1 MSDPVRLV
9 REGRRA
15 TLTLGRPPLNILDLE
30 MIAALDARLIELAG
44 DDEIQLVVLRGSGE
58 KAFSAGV
65 SVGDHVGEKVPAML
79 AGFHGAI
86 RRLRKLPA
94 TTLAVVDGACLGGG
108 MELALVCDLVL
119 ATDRAR
125 FGQPEIRLG
134 CYPPVAAALYPSR
147 LGHGRTMELLLTG
160 RSLDVEEAERLGLV
174 TWRVAHDQLDTR
186 LDELAD
192 ELTRPSAAVARL
204 TKRAVLAG
212 GDRPFEAALEI
223 AERLYL
229 DELAPTDDMR
239 EGIAAF
245 LEKRSPV
252 WRHR

>member
-1 MSDPVRLV
+1 
-9 REGRRA
+9 
-15 TLTLGRPPLNILDLE
+15 
-30 MIAALDARLIELAG
+30 
-44 DDEIQLVVLRGSGE
+44 
-58 KAFSAGV
+58 
-65 SVGDHVGEKVPAML
+65 ML

-94 TTLAVVDGACLGGG
+94 TTLAAVDGACLGGG

-160 RSLDVEEAERLGLV
+160 RPLDAEEAERLGLV
-174 TWRVAHDQLDTR
+174 TWRVAHDQLDAR
-186 LDELAD
+186 LGELAD
-192 ELTRPSAAVARL
+192 ELTRPSAAVTRL

-212 GDRPFEAALEI
+212 GEHPFEAALAI

-229 DELAPTDDMR
+229 DELAETDDMR

>member
-1 MSDPVRLV
+1 MSDPVRLA
-9 REGRRA
+9 RDGRVA
-15 TLTLGRPPLNILDLE
+15 TLTLDRPPLNILDLE
-30 MIAALDARLIELAG
+30 MIAALDAHLLELAA
-44 DDEIQLVVLRGSGE
+44 DDEVQLVLLRGAGE

-79 AGFHGAI
+79 VGFHGAI
-86 RRLRKLPA
+86 RRLRTLPA
-94 TTLAVVDGACLGGG
+94 TTLAAVDGVCLGGG
-108 MELALVCDLVL
+108 MELALACDVVL

-160 RSLDVEEAERLGLV
+160 RQLGAEEAERLGLV
-174 TWRVAHDQLDTR
+174 TWRIGHEQLETR
-186 LDELAD
+186 LGELTD

-212 GDRPFEAALEI
+212 GERPFEAALAV

-229 DELAPTDDMR
+229 DELVRTDDMQ

-245 LEKRSPV
+245 LEKRSPL